1 MGVLDEKFLPPEDM
15 PEFHRPFWDA
25 LKAHRLKAQQCDK
38 GHLRFIPTE
47 ICPRCGSQDWT
58 WRRLSGRGTVYT
70 FTVVHR
76 APTPAY
82 QADAPYVVAHV
93 ELEEGIRVIGNV
105 TGCVPDAVHIGMP
118 VEVAFDD
125 VSERWTLYS
134 FTPRE
139 AT

>member
-15 PEFHRPFWDA
+15 PDFHRPFWAA
-25 LKAHRLKAQQCDK
+25 LKAHRLEAQECDS

-58 WRRLSGRGTVYT
+58 WRQLSGSGTVYT

-105 TGCVPDAVHIGMP
+105 TGCAPDAVHIGMP

-125 VSERWTLYS
+125 ISECWTLYS
-134 FTPRE
+134 FTPRD